1 MKIGYSGARPYSKR
15 GDKKLNQKALLNDCD
30 CIVIEKTSWLCSEL
44 ISLDKVINELN
55 PNDELVVCS
64 LSFLAINLEM
74 LFSKIKAIENKK
86 ANLIVINMED
96 DLLGHF
102 TALKEFQ
109 SYIAS
114 ANIKRGQGET
124 QRKTTK
130 KIGRKLL
137 LTDSEK
143 DRILKLWESGNFTVT
158 ELAKNRN
165 LSRKSIYR
173 VINKKEEKK

>member
-1 MKIGYSGARPYSKR
+1 
-15 GDKKLNQKALLNDCD
+15 
-30 CIVIEKTSWLCSEL
+30 
-44 ISLDKVINELN
+44 
-55 PNDELVVCS
+55 
-64 LSFLAINLEM
+64 M

-86 ANLIVINMED
+86 ANLIVLNMED

-114 ANIKRGQGET
+114 ANIMRGQGET
-124 QRKTTK
+124 QRKTWK

-137 LTDSEK
+137 LTDVEK
-143 DRILKLWESGNFTVT
+143 GLILKLWESGNFTVT

-173 VINKKEEKK
+173 VLKEEEDRKKEKRKRKNE